1 LASAREKSHLI
12 DTVFADRSS
21 SNTCIFLSLVEAIVA
36 MQSAD
41 TVTTQPGSMCAS
53 AALRGQM

>member
-1 LASAREKSHLI
+1 VESPHLI
-12 DTVFADRSS
+12 DTVISSRSS
-21 SNTCIFLSLVEAIVA
+21 SNTCIFLSLVEAMVA